1 MSGIVNKVKDILHK
15 DKDTTDTTHSSHTT
29 GTGHSSTTGHN
40 TTGHSTIN
48 PADRNNDGKVDARDV
63 TGTQHGAT
71 GGLSGHNTVGH
82 NTTTGGLSGHNTAG
96 HSTINPADRNNDGR
110 VDARDLTGSNTTGGL
125 AGHNTSHGTAG
136 GLGSHSTTGHSTT
149 GGLGGH
155 STTSHSTSSGLTGAL
170 AQDASFAPTGQHNT
184 RTADILDP
192 HVSSG
197 THGHSGA
204 TTGGL
209 GHGTTGSGLTGHGT
223 ANPIDR
229 NNDGRVNARDLT
241 GGGATGHS
249 SAGGIGHST
258 AGGLGSSTTGGV
270 GHTANPVDRNNDG
283 RVDAHDLTGRGNTGH
298 STTGGLAGHSTT
310 GGLAGHSAAGG
321 LGGHSAAGGLGHT
334 ANPADRNNDGRVDA
348 RDLTGQGHSTTGGLG
363 HSTGGAG
370 GLGHTSTGAGLGHSS
385 TGAGGLGH
393 SSTGAG
399 LGHTANP
406 IDRNNDGRVNAH
418 DLTGS
423 SNTGHHGPPV
433 TGGLDHRAGESGDLP
448 RALTEDVSR
457 AQPAGFTEGH
467 TGFSDSRHTSHGV
480 PTHGSSTANTSTYGS
495 STTGTTGTTGT
506 SGTTAGKPSLKDK
519 LNPKIDADRDG
530 KAGIM
535 D

>member
-29 GTGHSSTTGHN
+29 GTGHSSTAGHN

-63 TGTQHGAT
+63 TGGQHGAT
-71 GGLSGHNTVGH
+71 GGLSGHNTAGH

-110 VDARDLTGSNTTGGL
+110 VDARDLTGGNTTGGL

-136 GLGSHSTTGHSTT
+136 GFGS
-149 GGLGGH
+149 H
-155 STTSHSTSSGLTGAL
+155 STTSHSTTHGTTSSGLTGAL

-241 GGGATGHS
+241 SGGATGHS
-249 SAGGIGHST
+249 T
-258 AGGLGSSTTGGV
+258 TGGLGHSSTGASGL

-283 RVDAHDLTGRGNTGH
+283 RVDAHDLTGRGNT
-298 STTGGLAGHSTT
+298 GHSTT

-363 HSTGGAG
+363 HS
-370 GLGHTSTGAGLGHSS
+370 STGVGLGHSS

-418 DLTGS
+418 DITGS

-495 STTGTTGTTGT
+495 STTGTTGTT
-506 SGTTAGKPSLKDK
+506 AGKPSLKDK